1 MKEAKKTQITEMI
14 CKQAQLMRKGGAN
27 QTEIGHLL
35 GVNPC
40 TISRIEAA
48 GFDLETYT
56 RNMRERR
63 AKEKEKE
70 KDTRTKVELVYDPSI
85 AEEYRKEQEAKAEP
99 QIEGQIEMELTTMK
113 PEAGAAGQVDQTKMM
128 RFQAAQVDKLIMKL
142 DQIYNM
148 TSMILRAVRKE

>member
-1 MKEAKKTQITEMI
+1 MKEAKKTQITELI

-63 AKEKEKE
+63 AKEKEK
-70 KDTRTKVELVYDPSI
+70 DARTKVELVYDPSI

-99 QIEGQIEMELTTMK
+99 QIEGQIEMELTTLK
-113 PEAGAAGQVDQTKMM
+113 PEMSEQTKMM

-142 DQIYNM
+142 DQIYNIN
-148 TSMILRAVRKE
+148 SMILRAVRKE